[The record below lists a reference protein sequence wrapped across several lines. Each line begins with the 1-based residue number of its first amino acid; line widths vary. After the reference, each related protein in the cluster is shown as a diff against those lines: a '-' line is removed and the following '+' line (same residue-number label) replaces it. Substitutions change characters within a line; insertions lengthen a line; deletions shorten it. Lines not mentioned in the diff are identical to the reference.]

1 MKFIVFI
8 LMMAASLNITSASE
22 KIRLSSG
29 YDMPKVALGTATIPA
44 EEMELSIFNALKS
57 GYRHIDTAFDYF
69 NEAGIGRAL
78 KKWFDIGGKREE
90 LFITSKL
97 PDRANRPESVERYL
111 KKSLTDLNLDYIDM
125 YLIHKPWTIKDTED
139 FDWYG
144 RANNTPTFETPDLL
158 AVWKVMEKQVKDGR
172 VKSIGLSNFN
182 ASQILRIY
190 NAAEIK
196 PSNLQV
202 ECHAYFQQN
211 ELYQFCRDHKIAMTA
226 YSPLGSRI
234 FRHYFHEGTEKDLT
248 PLVEVTVVKE
258 IARRYNKSPAQILLR
273 HLVQAGRA
281 VTPKSADVQRQRE
294 NIDIFDFRLHRQDV
308 LRLNDLDKGEYGRI
322 FNFATLVPGVEK
334 HPEFPFMESFKM
346 ERKLSCMK
354 KNDIER
360 TNSENS
366 G

>member
-1 MKFIVFI
+1 MEFIGFI
-8 LMMAASLNITSASE
+8 LVMVATLNIAGAS
-22 KIRLSSG
+22 KIIRLSSG

-44 EEMELSIFNALKS
+44 EKMELSIFTALES

-78 KKWFDIGGKREE
+78 KKWFGIGGKREE

-111 KKSLTDLNLDYIDM
+111 KKSLTDLNLTYIDM

-139 FDWYG
+139 FDWHG
-144 RANNTPTFETPDLL
+144 RANNTPTFETPDIL

-182 ASQILRIY
+182 ASQVLRIY

-211 ELYQFCRDHKIAMTA
+211 ELYQFCRDHKIALTA

-234 FRHYFHEGTEKDLT
+234 FRHYFHNGTAKDLM
-248 PLVEVTVVKE
+248 PLVELEVVKE
-258 IARRYNKSPAQILLR
+258 IAQRYNKSPAQILLR
-273 HLVQAGRA
+273 HLVQVGRA
-281 VTPKSADVQRQRE
+281 VTPKSADTQRQRE
-294 NIDIFDFRLHRQDV
+294 NLDIFDFRLDIKDV
-308 LRLNDLDKGEYGRI
+308 LRLNSLDKGEHGRI
-322 FNFATLVPGVEK
+322 FNFVALVPGVEK
-334 HPEFPFMESFKM
+334 HPEFPFMESLEM
-346 ERKLSCMK
+346 EKKLSCK
-354 KNDIER
+354 KENVIER
-360 TNSENS
+360 TNSENC